1 MGQPIPNG
9 FGASG
14 KPAAGDQANGVVS
27 GSFTVAGQVSTP
39 FAFWGAFNVAIW
51 GTFVATLQVE
61 KSYDGGTTWIPLFN
75 FFTGAAVAFTA
86 PGSLQIGECERGVT
100 YRMHCTQY
108 VSGTANYRFSTNG
121 LMAMS
126 SGVSAV

>member
-1 MGQPIPNG
+1 MGIPV
-9 FGASG
+9 APVQSLA
-14 KPAAGDQANGVVS
+14 PPAGDWANAVLIS
-27 GSFTVAGQVSTP
+27 KLASAAADTETFQCY
-39 FAFWGAFNVAIW
+39 GAFNVAIW